1 MVGRLLAVPA
11 LEEIAQLGLVDA
23 GRDTQLLAAARCVCV
38 YVMYVCM
45 YVCSFLRKMK
55 GSTAEAGGPPPR
67 EAERERKREREEEG
81 EKGRERDRD
90 PQGHL
95 NKNPPH

>member
-1 MVGRLLAVPA
+1 MLQQRGRVRPA
-11 LEEIAQLGLVDA
+11 REGA
-23 GRDTQLLAAARCVCV
+23 
-38 YVMYVCM
+38 YVCM
-45 YVCSFLRKMK
+45 CAHFCSFLRKMK

-81 EKGRERDRD
+81 EKGKERERD

-95 NKNPPH
+95 SKNPPHQVCVCVCM